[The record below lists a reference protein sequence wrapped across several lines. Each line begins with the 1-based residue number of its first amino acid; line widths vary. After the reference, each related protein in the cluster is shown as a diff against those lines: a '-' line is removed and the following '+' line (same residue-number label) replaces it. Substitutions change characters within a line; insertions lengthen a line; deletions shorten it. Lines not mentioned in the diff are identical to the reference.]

1 MTTWRQRRRARRRL
15 KDWVGLRYHPQY
27 RVEKLGETA
36 RVPGVE
42 VARGEKILGSLGA
55 AGLIGPKQVRPAP
68 LVALADLAKVHSDA
82 YLAKTAQP
90 EYLGRIFGL
99 EAHDVEVDPVLI
111 AQRRQVGGT
120 AEAAMWAVRR
130 SDRVAFNIGGGF
142 HHAEPEAGGGFCV
155 YNDIAVAIAV
165 LREDGFDAPIAIVDL
180 DYHQGNGNIV
190 TYEHDETVFTYSIHG
205 SVWSHVE
212 AAADSQFLLPS
223 EVDDEAYMKVLR
235 DTLTAALE
243 RIVPKLIFYVSGN
256 DVLAEDRLGEFML
269 TRKGVLERDCFV
281 IELARQHGCPVVV
294 TLGGGYSDDAWRSS
308 TDFIRWLLTDEAA
321 ITEEPKKSLFE
332 QYTQI
337 AQELDPYDLQRPSGD
352 FTITEEDLYG
362 DLTGSR
368 AHSTRILDYYSR
380 HGLEFAI
387 EKYGLAETI
396 RARGFTD
403 LRLDIDPAD
412 PERQHLTV
420 HAKKDGEEHLLVDQV
435 LRRVKRP
442 APEGLEPPDD
452 LTFLYIEWMMLQ
464 NPTANFSLRNR
475 SGQDR
480 TTQGSASVNQ
490 RCTCFFKARSVSGST
505 DWRTTR
511 RATTSHSSGAGNRF
525 LGPEAPGPLRS
536 DPRGARPARPQRSR
550 LEDGARR
557 GVLGDGERIE
567 WIPEDIV
574 IPASERFFAY
584 LDHGTT
590 KNRAPPR
597 SKQRARVASCSS
609 LLSARRRQRARP
621 E

>member
-15 KDWVGLRYHPQY
+15 KDRVGLWYHPQY

-155 YNDIAVAIAV
+155 YNDIAVAIAI

-243 RIVPKLIFYVSGN
+243 RMVPKLIFYVSGN

-281 IELARQHGCPVVV
+281 IELARQHGCPAVV

-442 APEGLEPPDD
+442 APEGLEPPED

-464 NPTANFSLRNR
+464 NPTANFSLRDPQWP
-475 SGQDR
+475 GQDHPGLGIGEP
-480 TTQGSASVNQ
+480 TMHMLFQGAQ
-490 RCTCFFKARSVSGST
+490 RLGLDGLAHHPSRYHIAFIGGGQSFFLNPELQG
-505 DWRTTR
+505 
-511 RATTSHSSGAGNRF
+511 RF
-525 LGPEAPGPLRS
+525 EAIREVLGPLDLSEAAWKME
-536 DPRGARPARPQRSR
+536 RG
-550 LEDGARR
+550 E
-557 GVLGDGERIE
+557 VYWGDGERIE

-584 LDHGTT
+584 LGSRHYQEP
-590 KNRAPPR
+590 RAAALEAA
-597 SKQRARVASCSS
+597 RARGIV
-609 LLSARRRQRARP
+609 LEPTQRTS
-621 E
+621 